1 MATWNDYKK
10 HVRETTTEIGQDMDE
25 IEQMSSN
32 LDLEQFNRDNLAALQ
47 NNLNADQNRGNN

>member
-10 HVRETTTEIGQDMDE
+10 HVRETSAEIGQDMEE
-25 IEQMSSN
+25 IERMSAN
-32 LDLEQFNRDNLAALQ
+32 LDLEQLNQDNLAVLQ